1 MADARRFRHGGQGS
15 SRRQTGWSIGPG
27 QGPGIQ
33 ITAAG
38 STLWVLGSQ
47 ALVAG
52 LTTIR
57 IRGMLTVNLAVTTS
71 VGDGFDSVMAGIC
84 IVSENAFN
92 AGIGSVPTP
101 IQDISWDG
109 WMWHMILG
117 RFRGASTTEVARA
130 PMEAGRFVID
140 SKAMRKIKSTDV
152 LIGVLEAG
160 TETGTSTLEFSA
172 DTRILD
178 KLA

>member
-1 MADARRFRHGGQGS
+1 MAHARRFRQGGHVG
-15 SRRQTGWSIGPG
+15 SRRQTAWDIGPG
-27 QGPGIQ
+27 QSAGIQ
-33 ITAAG
+33 VTAAG
-38 STLWVLGSQ
+38 STLWALGSQ
-47 ALVAG
+47 ALVSG

-84 IVSENAFN
+84 VVSANAFA
-92 AGIGSVPTP
+92 AGVASVPTP

-117 RFRGASTTEVARA
+117 RFRGAATTEVARA

-140 SKAMRKIKSTDV
+140 SKAMRKIKATDV
-152 LIGVLEAG
+152 LIGVLEVG

-172 DTRILD
+172 DTRVLD